1 MLFSCYMVCP
11 NAPICDDLHQTMCD
25 LFHYLYIPIMCPAN
39 HTNGDRENTF
49 ASTMAMILSHSQMPI
64 MNISLFPFISF
75 FLIGFWFG
83 KRRPTTALYYDGS
96 EITAL
101 FHGAFKTIQLHSCDS
116 SFGSPLTS
124 PVHTFEDNQGTIKLI
139 HLKVACT
146 KTSIMLLTA
155 LQSLLIVP
163 N

>member
-1 MLFSCYMVCP
+1 VSCQSYKWGQREYLCQHHG
-11 NAPICDDLHQTMCD
+11 NDLATFTD
-25 LFHYLYIPIMCPAN
+25 AN
-39 HTNGDRENTF
+39 NEHF
-49 ASTMAMILSHSQMPI
+49 LAHVA
-64 MNISLFPFISF
+64 LFPFISF

-116 SFGSPLTS
+116 SIGSPLTS